1 MLVYCIINAL
11 KRTYINRIKDIGI
24 SKWVY
29 FVKFEVFL
37 IYFMATIRRSI
48 INENNKIICIV
59 LKEVRIQIKLNLRIF
74 VTIPPGRYNTYW
86 KLFIILIDFISYSF
100 SLIRSLVKLSF
111 LIIRSKIDFYGVCS
125 WLYIGQW
132 ISVSHD

>member
-1 MLVYCIINAL
+1 MLVNCIINAL

-29 FVKFEVFL
+29 FMKLEVLL
-37 IYFMATIRRSI
+37 IYFMAAICRSI
-48 INENNKIICIV
+48 INDNNKIICII

-74 VTIPPGRYNTYW
+74 ITIPPSRYNTYW
-86 KLFIILIDFISYSF
+86 KLLIILIDFISYSF
-100 SLIRSLVKLSF
+100 SLIRSFVELPL

-125 WLYIGQW
+125 
-132 ISVSHD
+132 